1 MSKRL
6 RVLALA
12 SYPIESAS
20 SRYRITQFIEPL
32 AARGID
38 VTFSPFLDASLFAD
52 LYEPRRLL
60 QRLPRLALATL
71 RRGQSM
77 PPLEPAPGSPIRGRW
92 LVEQAGGEAGQ
103 ERKITVTFEPADG
116 ERRYE
121 HLLQQAVWLS
131 PPPDQIYRRLAKDG
145 SQAIHEF
152 TYSRPGVTDT
162 PELRIASR
170 QQFERGAYYSE
181 LTVNVVD

>member
-1 MSKRL
+1 MSKRV

-38 VTFSPFLDASLFAD
+38 VTFSPFLDSALFAD

-71 RRGQSM
+71 RRLGTILRATRADVVFVQREAM
-77 PPLEPAPGSPIRGRW
+77 LFGPPL
-92 LVEQAGGEAGQ
+92 VE
-103 ERKITVTFEPADG
+103 
-116 ERRYE
+116 
-121 HLLQQAVWLS
+121 
-131 PPPDQIYRRLAKDG
+131 
-145 SQAIHEF
+145 
-152 TYSRPGVTDT
+152 
-162 PELRIASR
+162 
-170 QQFERGAYYSE
+170 
-181 LTVNVVD
+181 